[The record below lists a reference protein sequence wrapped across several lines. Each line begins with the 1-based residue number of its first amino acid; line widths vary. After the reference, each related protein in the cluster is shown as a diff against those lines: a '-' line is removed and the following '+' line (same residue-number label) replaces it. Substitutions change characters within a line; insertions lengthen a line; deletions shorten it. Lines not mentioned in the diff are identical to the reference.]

1 MYTICFT
8 IAIQI
13 TIILIEKEYSMA
25 TKSANVMARVGPDV
39 KSKAEAILANLGI
52 PTSVAINAFY
62 HQIIY
67 NNGLPFSLNI
77 PTNIDSEENMNDE
90 ELDSMFLKALE
101 EINNGE
107 SRQIEEVLKSLREDI
122 KHGKV

>member
-1 MYTICFT
+1 
-8 IAIQI
+8 
-13 TIILIEKEYSMA
+13 MA
-25 TKSANVMARVGPDV
+25 TKSANVMARVEPDV

-62 HQIIY
+62 YQIIY

-107 SRQIEEVLKSLREDI
+107 SRPIEEVLKSLREDV
-122 KHGKV
+122 KRRKL

>member
-1 MYTICFT
+1 METHTKFEEILDKDGELFFT
-8 IAIQI
+8 NVR
-13 TIILIEKEYSMA
+13 YSMYPLI
-25 TKSANVMARVGPDV
+25 RQREDILHIV
-39 KSKAEAILANLGI
+39 KS
-52 PTSVAINAFY
+52 
-62 HQIIY
+62 
-67 NNGLPFSLNI
+67 NNGLSFSLNI

-107 SRQIEEVLKSLREDI
+107 SRPIEEVLKSLREDI